1 MANYIIR
8 IFPQN
13 SSAPPERPAGMVGL
27 LEDPLS
33 GKRCRFS
40 SAEEL
45 WDLLTERASPLPEDG
60 AEGLPYPSP
69 R

>member
-8 IFPQN
+8 IFPQH
-13 SSAPPERPAGMVGL
+13 SSTQDRTTSIVGL

-45 WDLLTERASPLPEDG
+45 WSLLTGKTALRPDDIPEG
-60 AEGLPYPSP
+60 SPYPSA